1 MIEDVIV
8 YSQVKDCNIGGNNMK
23 IRREINRFHE
33 LADMVWSGAVDTIA
47 DIQNANKEDEFMNFL
62 EAVFCDEVPT
72 DTEVNDFI
80 WHDRDYIYESLG
92 LTENGELIEE
102 TMAKA
107 LNDSIDSLIVS
118 DDFDEFCGDCD
129 CEKCICNEICRS
141 LADCE
146 ALFEDYKNQVITI
159 DDIKETWEEETG
171 MNIWK

>member
-1 MIEDVIV
+1 ME
-8 YSQVKDCNIGGNNMK
+8 
-23 IRREINRFHE
+23 IRKEINDFYA
-33 LADMVWSGAVDTIA
+33 LADMVWSGAVDTIK

-72 DTEVNDFI
+72 DTAVNDFI
-80 WHDRDYIYESLG
+80 WFERDYIYENLG
-92 LTENGELIEE
+92 LTENGELPEE
-102 TMAKA
+102 ESEEEMVET
-107 LNDSIDSLIVS
+107 LNESINRLIVS

-171 MNIWK
+171 MNVWK

>member
-1 MIEDVIV
+1 ME
-8 YSQVKDCNIGGNNMK
+8 
-23 IRREINRFHE
+23 IRKEINDFYA

-47 DIQNANKEDEFMNFL
+47 DIQRANKEDEFMNFL

-80 WHDRDYIYESLG
+80 WFDRDYIYENIG
-92 LTENGELIEE
+92 LTENGGLPEDEEPEEGTEE
-102 TMAKA
+102 T

-118 DDFDEFCGDCD
+118 DDFEAFCNDCD
-129 CEKCICNEICRS
+129 SCICNEICS
-141 LADCE
+141 TMDDCK

-171 MNIWK
+171 MNIWR

>member
-1 MIEDVIV
+1 ME
-8 YSQVKDCNIGGNNMK
+8 
-23 IRREINRFHE
+23 IRREINDFYA
-33 LADMVWSGAVDTIA
+33 LADMVWGGAVDTIA

-80 WHDRDYIYESLG
+80 WFERDYIYENLG
-92 LTENGELIEE
+92 LTENGELPEE
-102 TMAKA
+102 EMAKT

-159 DDIKETWEEETG
+159 DDIKGTWEEETG
-171 MNIWK
+171 INVW